1 MSTYAWAIRPN
12 GLVAHRGRG
21 GHGGLHTLL
30 QVLLDVCEIVAF
42 SYRLRT
48 AGNGGRGTRSAAR

>member
-1 MSTYAWAIRPN
+1 MSAHAWALRPD
-12 GLVAHRGRG
+12 GLVSPRGRG
-21 GHGGLHTLL
+21 RHGALHTLL

-48 AGNGGRGTRSAAR
+48 AGSAARGNRSAAR

>member
-1 MSTYAWAIRPN
+1 MSAYAWAVRPN
-12 GLVAHRGRG
+12 GLVSHRGHR

-30 QVLLDVCEIVAF
+30 QVLMDVCEIVAF

-48 AGNGGRGTRSAAR
+48 AGSAVRTARSAAR